1 MSAKSYREPVEIAGS
16 VIQIDTEQRRFKLRT
31 DDGLRV
37 SVPYSDETRH
47 RVIEVLRDPDDRLI
61 KVTGLGEFA
70 PDGTLKR
77 VVKADRII
85 IAVARWERGEVDPN
99 APTIGER
106 IDARI
111 AERPPE
117 YWNNMPT
124 DLVER
129 YLANHGFY
137 VDDEPAV
144 GEQAD

>member
-1 MSAKSYREPVEIAGS
+1 MDAKSYREKVEVTGVVA
-16 VIQIDTEQRRFKLRT
+16 QIDTESRTFNVLT
-31 DDGLRV
+31 DDGLWV
-37 SVPYSDETRH
+37 TAPYDDETRH

-61 KVTGLGEFA
+61 KVTGLGEFT
-70 PDGTLKR
+70 PGGTLKR
-77 VVKADRII
+77 VVKAEKII
-85 IAVARWERGEVDPN
+85 IAVARWERGEIDPD

-117 YWNNMPT
+117 YWDNMPT

-137 VDDEPAV
+137 VDDEPV
-144 GEQAD
+144 VDEQAD

>member
-1 MSAKSYREPVEIAGS
+1 MNAKSYRENVEVTGVVA
-16 VIQIDTEQRRFKLRT
+16 QIDTESRTFNVLT
-31 DDGLRV
+31 DDGLWV
-37 SVPYSDETRH
+37 TAPYDDETRD
-47 RVIEVLRDPDDRLI
+47 RVIKVLRDPDDRLI
-61 KVTGLGEFA
+61 KVTGLGEFTA
-70 PDGTLKR
+70 DGTLKR

-99 APTIGER
+99 TPTIGER

-144 GEQAD
+144 DEQAD